1 MTTEEVTEVQ
11 NKIME
16 LKITEDDAALV
27 KKNLQV
33 TEAVI
38 TEAAIVN

>member
-1 MTTEEVTEVQ
+1 MTTEVTEVQ
-11 NKIME
+11 NKIIE

-27 KKNLQV
+27 KKNLQE

-38 TEAAIVN
+38 NEAPVVS